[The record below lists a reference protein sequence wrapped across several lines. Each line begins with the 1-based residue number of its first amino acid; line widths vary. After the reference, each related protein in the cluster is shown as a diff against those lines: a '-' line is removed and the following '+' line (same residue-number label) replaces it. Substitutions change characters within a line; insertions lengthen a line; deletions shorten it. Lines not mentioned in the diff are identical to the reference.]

1 MSIISLN
8 SLNAKSCYH
17 IETSQLICSTNQLTS
32 FNMMATLEFNKLQSF
47 YNINKKVLHFLRFS
61 LNTINH
67 QSEKEKARQV
77 TAANFWNVQKKLTV
91 PNKFFV
97 NFQ

>member
-1 MSIISLN
+1 
-8 SLNAKSCYH
+8 
-17 IETSQLICSTNQLTS
+17 
-32 FNMMATLEFNKLQSF
+32 MMATLEFNKLQYF

-61 LNTINH
+61 LNTTNH

-97 NFQ
+97 NFQWIIKTATNLQTFESVEREQEQYK

>member
-1 MSIISLN
+1 
-8 SLNAKSCYH
+8 
-17 IETSQLICSTNQLTS
+17 
-32 FNMMATLEFNKLQSF
+32 MMATLEFNKLQSF

-61 LNTINH
+61 LNITNH

-91 PNKFFV
+91 PNTFFV
-97 NFQ
+97 NFQWIIKTATNLQTFESVEREQEQYK